1 MARISDR
8 DLRLGR
14 DADAVN
20 KDLIFNVG
28 NGATN
33 ARFRGNFSTKRLQFS
48 NDGVNFFDI
57 GTGDSEEAGLFNQ
70 LALNGMEAGMM
81 TTFTT
86 GKENWIRSA
95 SNMTVNGDGN
105 YAPSVASVSTFWTGV
120 RTPDTGTSAETW
132 TSSGAASVAANS
144 PSTGEFTITDTA
156 VDLRSYSFNLPSGID
171 TGDLFFEY
179 ECKTTAET
187 TSAPHGSDI
196 TFNNMVLLSDG
207 ARNARLMFIRQ
218 GSIAGAR
225 QLIVA
230 STAVT
235 LANDL
240 DTGAALRINV
250 DWNEYH
256 NYKIYKKGT
265 ILYIYVDDAYRGR
278 VDMTTLSATA
288 SLNIAWGIQASTA
301 SAGIHVYRKFHF
313 SAYLSSIETRA
324 LNYRGTFAY
333 EGDGDPTSAVV
344 PASTVGNPTQNYVLE
359 NNWVQWTQGST
370 GTVTETQVNTG
381 LPQSYRQLQ
390 VAVSSQRHYQRVI
403 TSPPNDGGNIGIQAR
418 VQFSAMNL
426 LNTGTTFNMLALE
439 VANIASRIQCR
450 KVTADTVEIGI
461 ASSTTF
467 MTGAGVGSTVVVG
480 INEINTYELRKVGPD
495 LIQFLFNGKIQQE
508 VIINEF
514 SFQSTVT
521 ANLVRWGNNAI
532 IGASDT
538 FTWRF
543 YSVRV
548 TEGKDPFLSRSP
560 TNEFIA
566 IAENDDAEPYVSFSS
581 DNITWTYPI
590 LLNDLGVTNIAS
602 IEDQRSGG
610 YVAARV
616 MLSASS
622 GSTLNNL
629 TVLYNASQGAGGLAT
644 EAVKTFIASELPI
657 APQNATFSHGLG
669 VADDEIMVFGGT
681 EFLVKD
687 LDWIFNSA
695 NAITI
700 INAQVGVPYTVRRV
714 GFSFDRSQDNSTR
727 IKVLEDQEWICGTK
741 NLGFILSGGTISTV
755 GQNGQPLSN
764 LNPAYVSL
772 QSRLL
777 FGVRK
782 VFKITRTHSFNDDV
796 NASSDIIGE
805 EFGTKAGTAWQQ
817 TRPFYIYAINT
828 DDSDG
833 GVYFAISPNP
843 ARKDT
848 ATSIN
853 IALKSAPMSTPSDR
867 GFFVWATTS
876 EVTAATL
883 AGKPCSRI
891 GGILATTK
899 SSADDWTFANFFAG
913 PLGICPDPWNG
924 RTFSVSAG
932 DARGTSAARFFNS
945 INSPTWATN
954 ANIICSYLTFND
966 GKIIFRLN
974 TADAGNCT
982 NGTSGAVT
990 TFCLPYFSVSNIY
1003 DVDGS
1008 GNFGYFR
1015 YVNAGAN
1022 SGGGAVQEANN
1033 EFSVRSPSFAQ
1044 VLNNSWSNA
1053 SDDIMYDNLIIQ
1065 IFDE

>member
-81 TTFTT
+81 TTFTA

-95 SNMTVNGDGN
+95 SNMTLNGDGN
-105 YAPSVASVSTFWTGV
+105 YVPSVASVSTLWTGV
-120 RTPDTGTSAETW
+120 RTPDSGTTGELWTSAGA
-132 TSSGAASVAANS
+132 SSVLHNS

-156 VDLRSYSFNLPSGID
+156 ADLRNYTLNLPSGID
-171 TGDLFFEY
+171 TGDLFFEF

-187 TSAPHGSDI
+187 TSGAHGSDV
-196 TFNNMVLLSDG
+196 TFHNMVLLSDG
-207 ARNARLMFIRQ
+207 ANNARLMFIRE
-218 GSIAGAR
+218 GTITGAR
-225 QLIVA
+225 QIIVA
-230 STAVT
+230 SSAVT

-240 DTGAALRINV
+240 DTGASLRINV

-256 NYKIYKKGT
+256 NYKVYKKGT
-265 ILYIYVDDAYRGR
+265 ILYIYVDDAFRGR
-278 VDMTTLSATA
+278 VDMTTLSANV
-288 SLNIAWGIQASTA
+288 SRHIIWGTQGSSA
-301 SAGIHVYRKFHF
+301 SAGIHVYRKFHVN
-313 SAYLSSIETRA
+313 AYVSSVETRA

-403 TSPPNDGGNIGIQAR
+403 TAPPNDGGNIGIQAR

-426 LNTGTTFNMLALE
+426 VTGTSFNMLALE

-450 KVTADTVEIGI
+450 KVTVNTVEIGL
-461 ASSTTF
+461 ASSAAF

-508 VIINEF
+508 VRINEF
-514 SFQSTVT
+514 SFQSSVT
-521 ANLVRWGNNAI
+521 SNIVRWGNNAN

-543 YSVRV
+543 YYVRV
-548 TEGKDPFLSRSP
+548 TEGKDAFLSRSP

-590 LLNDLGVTNIAS
+590 LLNDLGVTNMAS

-616 MLSASS
+616 MLSSS
-622 GSTLNNL
+622 AGSTLNNL
-629 TVLYNASQGAGGLAT
+629 AILYNASQGAGGLAT
-644 EAVKTFIASELPI
+644 EAVKTFTASELPL
-657 APQNATFSHGLG
+657 APQNATFGHGLG

-687 LDWIFNSA
+687 LDWTFNSA
-695 NAITI
+695 NSITI
-700 INAQVGVPYTVRRV
+700 VSAQVGVPYTVRRV

-727 IKVLEDQEWICGTK
+727 ITVLESQVAEYLTL
-741 NLGFILSGGTISTV
+741 NNIS
-755 GQNGQPLSN
+755 
-764 LNPAYVSL
+764 
-772 QSRLL
+772 
-777 FGVRK
+777 
-782 VFKITRTHSFNDDV
+782 
-796 NASSDIIGE
+796 
-805 EFGTKAGTAWQQ
+805 
-817 TRPFYIYAINT
+817 
-828 DDSDG
+828 
-833 GVYFAISPNP
+833 
-843 ARKDT
+843 
-848 ATSIN
+848 
-853 IALKSAPMSTPSDR
+853 
-867 GFFVWATTS
+867 
-876 EVTAATL
+876 
-883 AGKPCSRI
+883 
-891 GGILATTK
+891 
-899 SSADDWTFANFFAG
+899 
-913 PLGICPDPWNG
+913 
-924 RTFSVSAG
+924 FSVSAASSALTIQLKDRAG
-932 DARGTSAARFFNS
+932 NDFSGSSVGYVGFKSTISGAESNINSALTISNTSAPITIPSGATLGLGVAPDFQQHIFVYALNNAGQVEIAVSANPYAAKISRVVTTIAITAGADSAGPVYSNTLRTGVSFRLLGKINLTITTPGVYATAINQLDLIEDGVFTGSKILFAHRNGSTITINTNNSYQVLAFNS
-945 INSPTWATN
+945 QVDSGGRGANTLPGYDTTTN
-954 ANIICSYLTFND
+954 NWTVPYSGYYRIGAGMRTLGTNIIASSQNWMEVRRGASFAAGTALGNSTFVYPPAGLGLGFSYSQPSL
-966 GKIIFRLN
+966 L
-974 TADAGNCT
+974 AAGDLVWC
-982 NGTSGAVT
+982 A
-990 TFCLPYFSVSNIY
+990 YFGSANNSVSTLTAQ
-1003 DVDGS
+1003 GEPA
-1008 GNFGYFR
+1008 FTF
-1015 YVNAGAN
+1015 
-1022 SGGGAVQEANN
+1022 
-1033 EFSVRSPSFAQ
+1033 FSAEWIGCEP
-1044 VLNNSWSNA
+1044 
-1053 SDDIMYDNLIIQ
+1053 
-1065 IFDE
+1065 